1 MTGFLRVVLICL
13 LTGGCAFPG
22 MFERSADP
30 PRDAATDRPAPGGSD
45 GTAGDTEDEAGADA
59 AGPARVLPATTV
71 ASLGDVARPGLWMRT
86 PLVTEPMP
94 GRVSDPATGAVAV
107 VELLPLEA
115 APGAGSR
122 LSLAAYRALNLP
134 LTSLPE
140 LRVTAA
146 E

>member
-1 MTGFLRVVLICL
+1 MFGIARVLLICL
-13 LTGGCAFPG
+13 LAGGCALLGPR
-22 MFERSADP
+22 ERAADP
-30 PRDAATDRPAPGGSD
+30 QPDPTGAPPESAESDPASGETAVSD
-45 GTAGDTEDEAGADA
+45 PSNDNSA
-59 AGPARVLPATTV
+59 PALPATTV